1 MPLLSR
7 VQRLLIASGGLV
19 LFIGFTMLGLAI
31 LGAFNVVEIEILL
44 QRFRLLVGAS
54 AAVGVL
60 DVIIGLLLLFP
71 YKGRISEK
79 HRKKPLRIVAGRFF
93 LGYLEIGIGFA
104 LMLTALFVY
113 FNIIDMQALTTLP
126 SDYFPLFTF
135 VLLMLGFVFAASG
148 LFLVDKARRGV

>member
-7 VQRLLIASGGLV
+7 GQRLLIASGGFV

-31 LGAFNVVEIEILL
+31 LGAFNVFKIEILL
-44 QRFRLLVGAS
+44 QRFRLLVGVS

-60 DVIIGLLLLFP
+60 DVIIGFLLLFP
-71 YKGRISEK
+71 HKGKGMVKI
-79 HRKKPLRIVAGRFF
+79 RKKPPTIVCRLFF
-93 LGYLEIGIGFA
+93 LGYLEVGIGFV
-104 LMLTALFVY
+104 LMVAALFVY
-113 FNIIDMQALTTLP
+113 FNVIDMRALITFP

-148 LFLVDKARRGV
+148 LFVIDEARREL

>member
-7 VQRLLIASGGLV
+7 EQRLLIASGGLV

-31 LGAFNVVEIEILL
+31 LGAFNIVKIEILL

-54 AAVGVL
+54 VAVGVL

-71 YKGRISEK
+71 YKGRGRVKI
-79 HRKKPLRIVAGRFF
+79 RKKPLTIVRGLFF
-93 LGYLEIGIGFA
+93 LGYLEVGIGFV
-104 LMLTALFVY
+104 LMVAALFVY
-113 FNIIDMQALTTLP
+113 FNVIDMRALITLP

-148 LFLVDKARRGV
+148 FFVIDKARRGV

>member
-7 VQRLLIASGGLV
+7 VQRLFIAFAGLV

-31 LGAFNVVEIEILL
+31 LGAFDIVEIEILL

-54 AAVGVL
+54 AAVGLL

-104 LMLTALFVY
+104 LMVAALFAY
-113 FNIIDMQALTTLP
+113 FNIIDMGALTTLP
-126 SDYFPLFTF
+126 PDYFPMFTF
-135 VLLMLGFVFAASG
+135 VFLMLGFVFAASG
-148 LFLVDKARRGV
+148 FFLIGKARRGV

>member
-1 MPLLSR
+1 MPLLSGG
-7 VQRLLIASGGLV
+7 QRLLIAFGGLV

-71 YKGRISEK
+71 YKGKGRVKIREK
-79 HRKKPLRIVAGRFF
+79 PHAIVRGLFF
-93 LGYLEIGIGFA
+93 LGYLEVGIGFA
-104 LMLTALFVY
+104 LMIAALFVY
-113 FNIIDMQALTTLP
+113 FNVIDMRALITLP
-126 SDYFPLFTF
+126 SDYFPLVTF
-135 VLLMLGFVFAASG
+135 VLLVLGFVFAASG
-148 LFLVDKARRGV
+148 FFVIDKARRGV

>member
-1 MPLLSR
+1 MPLLSKG
-7 VQRLLIASGGLV
+7 QRLLIASGGLV

-31 LGAFNVVEIEILL
+31 LGAFNVVKIEILL

-71 YKGRISEK
+71 YKGGVSEK
-79 HRKKPLRIVAGRFF
+79 TRKKPLKIERGPIF
-93 LGYLEIGIGFA
+93 LGYLEVGIGFV
-104 LMLTALFVY
+104 LMVAALFAY
-113 FNIIDMQALTTLP
+113 FNVIEMGALTTLP

-148 LFLVDKARRGV
+148 FFVIDKARKGE